1 MKKVPLLDLKSQY
14 SLIKEEIRKAI
25 DEVLESQCLILGSK
39 VEDLEKSIAHYC
51 GSKFTIGVSSGTD
64 ALLISLMTLDVAQGD
79 GVITT
84 PYTFFS
90 TVGSIVRVEARP
102 IFVDI
107 DPTTYNM
114 DPQRL
119 EEVIE
124 KTGRKSDVA
133 LKAIIPVHLYG
144 QCANMD
150 PILKLAKEHHLK
162 VIEDAAQAIGAE
174 YINPHS
180 SDRTVKMAGN
190 MGHLGCF
197 SFFPSKNLG
206 GFGDGG
212 MVITNDEAFYEKLK
226 MLRVHGAK
234 SKYHHKLI
242 GGNFRLDALQA
253 AILLVKLRY
262 LDGWSEKRRQNA
274 SYYGG
279 LFAES
284 GLVEKGLI
292 LPPEPIYRSNGE
304 EKSSIFNYHTYNQYV
319 IRAEG
324 RDNLREYLKKNG
336 IETEIYYP
344 IPLHLQEC
352 LSYLGYKKGDFPES
366 ERAASQTLALP
377 IYPELT
383 HDMIEW
389 VVACISDFY
398 KTFY

>member
-14 SLIKEEIRKAI
+14 SLIKKEIRRAI

-39 VEDLEKSIAHYC
+39 VDDLEKSIAHYC
-51 GSKFTIGVSSGTD
+51 GSKFAIGVSSGTD
-64 ALLISLMTLDVAQGD
+64 ALLISLMTLDIAQGD

-90 TVGSIVRVEARP
+90 TVGSIVRVGARP

-107 DPTTYNM
+107 DPTTYNI

-119 EEVIE
+119 GEAIE
-124 KTGRKSDVA
+124 KMGRKSDVTV
-133 LKAIIPVHLYG
+133 KAIIPVHLYG
-144 QCANMD
+144 QCTHMD
-150 PILKLAKEHHLK
+150 PILELAKEHHLK

-234 SKYHHKLI
+234 PKYYHKLI

-262 LDGWSEKRRQNA
+262 LDEWSEKRRQNA
-274 SYYGG
+274 SYYGR

-284 GLVEKGLI
+284 SLVEKGLI
-292 LPPEPIYRSNGE
+292 SPPKPIYRSNGE

-324 RDNLREYLKKNG
+324 RDNLKEYLKKNG

-352 LSYLGYKKGDFPES
+352 LSYLGYKKGDFPQA

-383 HDMIEW
+383 PEMIEW
-389 VVACISDFY
+389 VVDCISDFY
-398 KTFY
+398 KTF